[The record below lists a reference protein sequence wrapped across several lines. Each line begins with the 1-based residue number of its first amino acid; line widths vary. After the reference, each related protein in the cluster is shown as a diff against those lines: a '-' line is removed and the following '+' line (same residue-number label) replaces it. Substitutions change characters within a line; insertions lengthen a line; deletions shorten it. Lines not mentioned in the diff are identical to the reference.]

1 MRLVVVGSGPSGVHF
16 AETALERGHEVVMLD
31 VGRERPAA
39 VAPDVPFDRI
49 AETLADPVR
58 YLLGERFE
66 GVILPSA
73 GKEYYGLPPS
83 KGYVLDEPA
92 GVAADGF
99 HPLFSFARGGL
110 AEAWTGGVYPFNDEE
125 LREFPIRAADLAP
138 CYDEVARRIGI
149 SGEAD
154 DLARFWPLHEH
165 LLPPLRLDAHSAHL
179 AARYRA
185 RAGALNAAGVWLG
198 RSRIATLT
206 EERDGRR
213 PCAYLG
219 RCLWGCPHDALYT
232 PSVTLTK
239 LLPHS
244 RFRYVPDAPVTHF
257 TYDADRRIT
266 GVAVQGGGRPEVPE
280 ARAPD
285 GVVLAA
291 GALASA
297 RIYLESRWR
306 GAGERVTLTGLMD
319 NQQVLVPFITLG
331 MLGSAPNAE
340 PAYQYHQVCVGLAG
354 KDPAHYVHGQITT
367 LKTAMVH
374 PVIQSLPLDLRSA
387 TAVFRLLRSALGIA
401 NVNLHDTRRETCT
414 ASFEPG
420 AEGGGASG
428 TLRLRYAGP
437 PDDAEQIATA
447 VRRMKA
453 ALRRLGCLVPPGM
466 THVRP
471 KGASVHYAGLLP
483 MGRSG
488 APLTATADCRSTDF
502 ANLWLADGIT
512 FPFLPA
518 KNVTFTL
525 MANAVRVA
533 RTL

>member
-31 VGRERPAA
+31 VGRERPAP
-39 VAPDVPFDRI
+39 VAPGVPFDRI

-83 KGYVLDEPA
+83 KSYVLDEPA
-92 GVAADGF
+92 HVAADGF
-99 HPLFSFARGGL
+99 HPLLSFARGGL

-125 LREFPIRAADLAP
+125 LREFPIGATDLAP

-154 DLARFWPLHEH
+154 DLARFWPLHAH

-179 AARYRA
+179 VARYRA
-185 RAGALNAAGVWLG
+185 HAGALNAAGVWLG

-213 PCAYLG
+213 PCTYLG

-232 PSVTLTK
+232 PSVTLAR
-239 LLPHS
+239 LLGHP

-266 GVAVQGGGRPEVPE
+266 DVAVRGRPEVPE

-291 GALASA
+291 GTLASA
-297 RIYLESRWR
+297 RIYLASRWH

-319 NQQVLVPFITLG
+319 NQQVLVPFITSG
-331 MLGSAPNAE
+331 MLGRVSEE
-340 PAYQYHQVCVGLAG
+340 PAYQYHQVCVGFAG
-354 KDPAHYVHGQITT
+354 KDPAHYVHAQLTT

-387 TAVFRLLRSALGIA
+387 TAVFRLLRGALGIA
-401 NVNLHDTRRETCT
+401 NVNLHDTRRESCT
-414 ASFEPG
+414 ASLEPG
-420 AEGGGASG
+420 AEGTAG
-428 TLRLRYAGP
+428 TLRLRYVGA
-437 PDDAEQIATA
+437 PDDAEQIANA
-447 VRRMKA
+447 VRRVKG
-453 ALRRLGCLVPPGM
+453 ALRRLGSLAPPGM

-488 APLTATADCRSTDF
+488 APLTATADCKSNDF

-518 KNVTFTL
+518 KNITFTL

>member
-16 AETALERGHEVVMLD
+16 AETALERGHDVVMLD
-31 VGRERPAA
+31 VGRERTDP
-39 VAPDVPFDRI
+39 VAPGVPFARI

-66 GVILPSA
+66 AVILPSA

-92 GVAADGF
+92 GVTTDGF

-125 LREFPIRAADLAP
+125 LREFPIGAADLAP

-154 DLARFWPLHEH
+154 DLVRFWPLHEH
-165 LLPPLRLDAHSAHL
+165 LLPPLRLDGHSAYL
-179 AARYRA
+179 LARYRA
-185 RAGALNAAGVWLG
+185 RAAVFNRAGVWLG

-206 EERDGRR
+206 EERDGRA
-213 PCAYLG
+213 PCTYLG

-232 PSVTLTK
+232 PSVTLAK
-239 LLPHS
+239 LLMHP

-257 TYDADRRIT
+257 TYGGDRRIT
-266 GVAVQGGGRPEVPE
+266 GVVVRGRPDLTE

-306 GAGERVTLTGLMD
+306 GGGERVTLTGLMD
-319 NQQVLVPFITLG
+319 NQQVLVPFVTSG
-331 MLGSAPNAE
+331 MLGRVSEE
-340 PAYQYHQVCVGLAG
+340 PAYQYHQVCAGFAG
-354 KDPAHYVHGQITT
+354 KDPAHYVHAQLTT

-387 TAVFRLLRSALGIA
+387 TAVFRLLRGALGIA
-401 NVNLHDTRRETCT
+401 NVNLHDTRREVCT
-414 ASFEPG
+414 ASLEPG
-420 AEGGGASG
+420 ADRRDG
-428 TLRLRYAGP
+428 TLRLRYVGS
-437 PDDAEQIATA
+437 PDDAEQIANA
-447 VRRMKA
+447 VRRVKG

-483 MGRSG
+483 MGKSG
-488 APLTATADCRSTDF
+488 APLGATPDGRSTDF

-518 KNVTFTL
+518 KNITFTL
-525 MANAVRVA
+525 MANAVRIGRA
-533 RTL
+533 IGAGR